1 MPGPRA
7 HRIGPH
13 SSGNDPLG
21 AQMHGDFSPTKVSMG
36 KSGLRRIQRR
46 VHDRQQL
53 LGLRG
58 RKGNP
63 DSGREL
69 CCVGFPQTD
78 MLSSCLF
85 RNEYAD
91 RMGLHILRYGL
102 PSYQIRGGRGRAG
115 SHGACELRQP
125 ATAGQA
131 DMPCGRGKRAWK
143 RKRNIEQYAHYQL
156 IISRL

>member
-1 MPGPRA
+1 MCIRD
-7 HRIGPH
+7 RH

-91 RMGLHILRYGL
+91 RMGLHLSLIHILHAFTRLYMLDFPNPCFRYG
-102 PSYQIRGGRGRAG
+102 
-115 SHGACELRQP
+115 
-125 ATAGQA
+125 
-131 DMPCGRGKRAWK
+131 
-143 RKRNIEQYAHYQL
+143 
-156 IISRL
+156 SRTRLENEYGINR